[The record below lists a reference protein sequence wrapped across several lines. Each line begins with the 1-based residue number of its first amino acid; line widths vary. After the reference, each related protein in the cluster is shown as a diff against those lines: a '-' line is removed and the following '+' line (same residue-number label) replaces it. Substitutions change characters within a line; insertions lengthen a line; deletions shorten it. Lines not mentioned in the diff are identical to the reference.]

1 MKISKIIFTILIF
14 LFSSILMLFAIKGRV
29 DKLDNLYYQ
38 QQKDT
43 SVSGPFESSNSNAR
57 YALTEAIIKD
67 KSFLLSPDLAKF
79 ASPDVVQY
87 KGKFISIF
95 TPGISLIGV
104 PFYLLG
110 EKIGIPQLTTYLSVT
125 IFGILNIF
133 LVARL
138 ARKLGAGFYESL
150 IGGLLFLFAS
160 NSLAYSLSFTQHE
173 LSSTVLLLA
182 LINAIGKRNLIKN
195 IIFGILVGIG
205 ILADIPNV
213 ILMAP
218 IGIYILYKN
227 LKFKTA
233 QTKIKKTL
241 AILSLLGIVLGLI
254 PFAGIFAYYNFK
266 TTGSYT
272 KIAQNIGRSNAFSV
286 DSIQNSDDY
295 LKKGE
300 DVGGKSSSSLPFN
313 SRKELSGF
321 YTLLVSDERSWLYYS
336 PIILVGI
343 LGIWVGFKNKKT
355 KDILVIAVAVIGT
368 NILLYSMFGDP
379 WGGWA
384 FGPRYLIPAAGVLSA
399 MIPLAITKYKKK
411 ILFMVPLALIVG
423 YSVYINT
430 LGALTTSAIPPKV
443 EAKSLSTGIPYT
455 YQYNVNLANQNQSSS
470 LVYNAIF
477 PKNVSLNTYIQEFSI
492 FSFALIAITYI
503 FSIFSKERQK
513 QK

>member
-1 MKISKIIFTILIF
+1 
-14 LFSSILMLFAIKGRV
+14 MLFAIKGRV
-29 DKLDNLYYQ
+29 DKLDNFYYQ

-43 SVSGPFESSNSNAR
+43 SVGSPFESSNSNAR
-57 YALTEAIIKD
+57 YALTEAIVKD

-110 EKIGIPQLTTYLSVT
+110 EKIGIPQITTYLSVT

-133 LVARL
+133 LVAHL

-160 NSLAYSLSFTQHE
+160 NSLSYSLSFTQHE

-182 LINAIGKRNLIKN
+182 LTNAIGERNLVKN
-195 IIFGILVGIG
+195 IIFGVLVGIG

-218 IGIYILYKN
+218 IGIYIFFKHLR
-227 LKFKTA
+227 LKKT
-233 QTKIKKTL
+233 QTKVKKTL
-241 AILSLLGIVLGLI
+241 TILSLLGIVLGLI

-266 TTGSYT
+266 TTGSYA

-295 LKKGE
+295 LKKAE

-321 YTLLVSDERSWLYYS
+321 YTLLISDERSWLYYS

-343 LGIWVGFKNKKT
+343 LGIWIGFKSKKV
-355 KDILVIAVAVIGT
+355 KDILVIAVAIIGT

-384 FGPRYLIPAAGVLSA
+384 FGPRYLIPAAAILSA
-399 MIPLAITKYKKK
+399 MIPIAITKYKKK
-411 ILFMVPLALIVG
+411 IIFIIPMTLLVG
-423 YSVYINT
+423 YSVYINS
-430 LGALTTSAIPPKV
+430 LGAITTNAIPPKV
-443 EAKSLSTGIPYT
+443 EAQSLSTGIPYT
-455 YQYNVNLANQNQSSS
+455 YKYNENLASQNQSSS
-470 LVYNAIF
+470 LVYNAFIT
-477 PKNVSLNTYIQEFSI
+477 NNLSLDIYIKEFSL
-492 FSFALIAITYI
+492 FSFALIAFSFI
-503 FSIFSKERQK
+503 FAFFDKERK
-513 QK
+513 NKNV